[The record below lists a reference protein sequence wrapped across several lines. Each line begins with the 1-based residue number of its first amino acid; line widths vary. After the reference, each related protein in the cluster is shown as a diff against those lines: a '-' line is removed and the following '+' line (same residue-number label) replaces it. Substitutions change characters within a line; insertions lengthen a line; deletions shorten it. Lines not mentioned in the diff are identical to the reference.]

1 MSFKVLGW
9 CPGALRPMMSGDGLV
24 VRVRPRGGRI
34 SPAQAAGIAAAARA
48 HGNGL
53 IDLSGRANVQLR
65 GVTEDSHTA
74 LIADLT
80 ALGLIDT
87 DLRAETRRNVIVT
100 PFADAATD
108 ALAESLHAALADA
121 PDLPGKFGFILDC
134 AAAPVM
140 ASTSADIRF
149 ERSADGGL
157 LLRADGMAQG
167 APVTSANA
175 AARAIELAHW
185 FAQAGGISNGRGRMA
200 ALIAKG
206 KQPQGHLA
214 ATTAPAPAMAPP
226 GPGLVAN
233 GALVAFEFGQM
244 EAETFARLGALGPL
258 RITPWRMIL
267 IEGMAALPD
276 LPGLITDP
284 ENPLLRVFACT
295 GAPGCVQAAAPTRP
309 LARALAPLL
318 GPGKVLHVSGCAKGC
333 ACPMKTPLTVVATA
347 NGYDLVQDGTAMD
360 TPSVKALTAPE
371 LAALSEL
378 L

>member
-1 MSFKVLGW
+1 MSFKVQGW

-65 GVTEDSHTA
+65 GVTESSHPA
-74 LIADLT
+74 LMTDLT
-80 ALGLIDT
+80 ALGLIDA

-100 PFADAATD
+100 PFADTATD
-108 ALAESLHAALADA
+108 TLAENLHAALADA

-134 AAAPVM
+134 GPAPVM

-149 ERSADGGL
+149 ERAADGGL
-157 LLRADGMAQG
+157 LLRADGMELG
-167 APVTSANA
+167 APVTWDDA
-175 AARAIELAHW
+175 AARAMELAHW
-185 FAQAGGISNGRGRMA
+185 FADAGGISNGRGRMA
-200 ALIAKG
+200 ALIARG
-206 KQPQGHLA
+206 KRPEGHLA
-214 ATTAPAPAMAPP
+214 ATLAPAPAITPP

-267 IEGMAALPD
+267 IEGLAALPD

-284 ENPLLRVFACT
+284 ANPLLRVFACT

-347 NGYDLVQDGTAMD
+347 HGYDLVQDGTAMD